1 MTNKTCARERGA
13 KERSTSQTWCLRG
26 EAHSHNKKN
35 VCKGE
40 ESRREKHYTNPV
52 IARRRTLN
60 LQIKSVQKWQKPS
73 KTAKSAWAKHKRTKD
88 KIKNERTKTI
98 EKTIQTS
105 SRMDDKG
112 ERKAKGRTRA
122 GENLSSETSKN
133 CICKVAG
140 LYWGCSSLAAET
152 GGTWIRA
159 WAAGTA
165 ASTGACTTVITQ

>member
-1 MTNKTCARERGA
+1 MNAPRKPEACKAKYAKQKITIKNKDRISEQNPKGAKEGQHCATSWFAKRSTPANKQTCAKRGRELKREALHKLGVCDAKHIHMTNKTCARERGA

-73 KTAKSAWAKHKRTKD
+73 KTAKSA
-88 KIKNERTKTI
+88 
-98 EKTIQTS
+98 
-105 SRMDDKG
+105 
-112 ERKAKGRTRA
+112 
-122 GENLSSETSKN
+122 
-133 CICKVAG
+133 
-140 LYWGCSSLAAET
+140 
-152 GGTWIRA
+152 
-159 WAAGTA
+159 
-165 ASTGACTTVITQ
+165 